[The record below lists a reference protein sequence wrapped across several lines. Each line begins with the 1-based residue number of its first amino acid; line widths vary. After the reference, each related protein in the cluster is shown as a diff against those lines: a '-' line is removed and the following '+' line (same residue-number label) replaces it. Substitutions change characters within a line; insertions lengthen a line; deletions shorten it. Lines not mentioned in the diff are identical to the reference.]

1 MKTLTIVALL
11 LGTACATT
19 SAATGPGAVACEK
32 GHAAIVNQGS
42 TIYVSPDS
50 TSSAITQLSKDARM
64 CVASEQ
70 SGFGFR
76 KVRLPDG
83 RTGYVSES
91 NLML

>member
-1 MKTLTIVALL
+1 MKTLTIIALL

-19 SAATGPGAVACEK
+19 SAASGPDAVACEK
-32 GHAAIVNQGS
+32 GQSAIVNQGS

-50 TSSAITQLSKDARM
+50 TSSAITQLNKDARM
-64 CVASEQ
+64 CVAADT

-76 KVRLPDG
+76 QVRLPDG
-83 RTGYVSES
+83 RTGYVKED